1 MGSITTEHP
10 VNAIKTDDILKN
22 EIAQLNKQLYDA
34 YQKISAL
41 TTEVSRLRDVEKL
54 YNKIIKD

>member
-1 MGSITTEHP
+1 MGSISTERP

-41 TTEVSRLRDVEKL
+41 TTEVSRLKDVEKL
-54 YNKIIKD
+54 YNKVIKD